1 MKNLEIS
8 AIFREITKILE
19 IKGDNPF
26 RIHAYDRAAQNIEG
40 LTEDIEDFIQDDR
53 LTDIPGIGKD
63 LANKIKEYISTGK
76 IKAYEHLKKTIPKGL
91 LDLLNIPSV
100 GPKTAK
106 LLYEKLKIKDISDLE
121 KAIKKN
127 KLRGIFGIKE
137 KTIENIS
144 KGIEVLKRGR
154 ERMTLAQ
161 AMQVADEFVG
171 ALKKSPEVKRISV
184 AGSLRRQKETVRD
197 IDILII
203 SEKPKKI
210 MDVFTELPNVATVL
224 AKGETKAS
232 VRTKDD
238 VQVDCRVEE
247 EKSFGAALL
256 YFTGS
261 KNFNIKMRQLAIKKG
276 LKINEY
282 GVFSANNYGG
292 KNDRFVCGRTEEE
305 IFKTLGMSYIEPE
318 LREDTGEIELAKKHQ
333 LPELI
338 EIKDIKGDLH
348 VHSKWS
354 DGGNTIEEV
363 VQAAKKRGYSYI
375 AITDHSQSLKI
386 AGGLSIADLKKK
398 KKEIDQMNKK
408 LKGFRV
414 LYGTEVDIDSD
425 GKLDYKDE
433 ILKEFDVVVAAIH
446 SGFKQS
452 KTQLTKR
459 LVEACQNKY
468 VHIIAHPT
476 GRLWGER
483 DAYDIDIEEV
493 LKVARETNTHLEIN
507 AFPQRLDLND
517 LNCRRAKEIGAKLVI
532 GTDAHTTEQLKM
544 MKLGVSVARRGW
556 LTKKDVINTL
566 SLEELL
572 RALKK

>member
-8 AIFREITKILE
+8 AVFREITKILE

-26 RIHAYDRAAQNIEG
+26 RIRAYERAAQNIEG
-40 LTEDIEDFIQDDR
+40 LAEDIEVFIRDDR
-53 LTDIPGIGKD
+53 LMDIPGIGKD
-63 LANKIKEYISTGK
+63 LANKIKEYILTGK
-76 IKAYEHLKKTIPKGL
+76 IKAYGDLKKTIPKGL

-121 KAIKKN
+121 RAIKKN
-127 KLRGIFGIKE
+127 KLQGIFGIKE

-154 ERMTLAQ
+154 ERMTLSQ
-161 AMQVADEFVG
+161 AIQVADEFVS
-171 ALKKSPEVKRISV
+171 ALKTLPEISRLSV
-184 AGSLRRQKETVRD
+184 AGSLRRKKETVRD
-197 IDILII
+197 IDILVI
-203 SEKPKKI
+203 SQKPQKI
-210 MDVFTELPNVATVL
+210 MDVFSRLPNVGTVL
-224 AKGETKAS
+224 AKGETKSS

-261 KNFNIKMRQLAIKKG
+261 KNFNIKLRQLANKLG

-282 GVFSANNYGG
+282 GVFR
-292 KNDRFVCGRTEEE
+292 KDKFVCGRTEEE
-305 IFKTLGMSYIEPE
+305 IFKILNMPYIEPE
-318 LREDTGEIELAKKHQ
+318 LREDNGEIELAQKFQ
-333 LPELI
+333 LPHLI
-338 EIKDIKGDLH
+338 ELKDLKGDLH

-354 DGGNTIEEV
+354 DGGNSIEEIV
-363 VQAAKKRGYSYI
+363 EVARKRGYSYI
-375 AITDHSQSLKI
+375 AITDHSQSLKV

-398 KKEIDQMNKK
+398 KQEIDKINSK
-408 LKGFRV
+408 LKDFRV
-414 LYGTEVDIDSD
+414 LYGTEVDIDSY
-425 GKLDYKDE
+425 GKLDYNDGL
-433 ILKEFDVVVAAIH
+433 LKEFDVVVAAIH
-446 SGFKQS
+446 TGFKQS
-452 KTQLTKR
+452 KLQLTKR
-459 LVEACQNKY
+459 LVRATQNKY

-476 GRLWGER
+476 GRLWGTR
-483 DAYDIDIEEV
+483 DAYDIDIDEV
-493 LKVARETNTHLEIN
+493 LKAARDTNTHLEIN

-517 LNCRRAKEIGAKLVI
+517 LDCRRAKEIGAKLVI
-532 GTDAHTTEQLKM
+532 GTDAHTTEELAT

-556 LTKKDVINTL
+556 LTKNEVINTL